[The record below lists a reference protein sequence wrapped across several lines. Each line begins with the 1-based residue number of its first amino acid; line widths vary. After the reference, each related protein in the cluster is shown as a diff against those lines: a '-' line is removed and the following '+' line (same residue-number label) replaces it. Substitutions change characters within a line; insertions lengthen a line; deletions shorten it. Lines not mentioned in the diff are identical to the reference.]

1 MKHLLIIFSLLL
13 TSVSWSKDEKE
24 NIYLVCDG
32 TIEYKDNTIYKET
45 KSYHLKLNKY
55 SKYNIYYD
63 LNFEVDCEHTK
74 TFFVCES
81 SEVRQS
87 IKKDITIEIDRIS
100 GSISHLQYRTYLK
113 TDDRNNFIEENNFVF
128 KGKCEEKEEKLF

>member
-1 MKHLLIIFSLLL
+1 MKNLLIIFSLLL

-32 TIEYKDNTIYKET
+32 TMYYQDNTPYKET

-63 LNFEVDCEHTK
+63 LYFEIDCEHSQ
-74 TFFVCES
+74 TFFVCKS
-81 SEVRQS
+81 TDYRTGISQTDEV
-87 IKKDITIEIDRIS
+87 EIDRI
-100 GSISHLQYRTYLK
+100 GGTIKHRHEIISENENSSWIEQ
-113 TDDRNNFIEENNFVF
+113 NNFIF